1 MPNLVFK
8 LQHLY
13 ESHLDLMKRLLFSS
27 LAGGL
32 ILFFWQFLSFAAVNL
47 HRSAQQYTPHQD
59 EILAKLAELDLEE
72 GMYALGSPSP
82 EEAADYNGPLGE
94 QYINDHQGKP
104 HAVLNYHHELDL
116 TMTSNLIRS
125 LVMNLLTAFALFWLL
140 GQLPVT
146 SCTGRIFASVCI
158 GLIGFMFVPYS
169 NFIWFKNPDIWAH
182 LIDAIVPFS
191 ILGALSSFF
200 HKRARLKSA

>member
-1 MPNLVFK
+1 
-8 LQHLY
+8 
-13 ESHLDLMKRLLFSS
+13 
-27 LAGGL
+27 
-32 ILFFWQFLSFAAVNL
+32 
-47 HRSAQQYTPHQD
+47 
-59 EILAKLAELDLEE
+59 
-72 GMYALGSPSP
+72 MYALGSPSP
-82 EEAADYNGPLGE
+82 EETADYNGPLGE
-94 QYINDHQGKP
+94 QYIKDHHGKP

-146 SCTGRIFASVCI
+146 SYTGRILASLCI

-169 NFIWFKNPDIWAH
+169 NFIWFKNPDIRAH

-200 HKRARLKSA
+200 HKRAQLKSA